1 MFVWWVKVLNH
12 PDETYSLLCLIWKD
26 IFLLATVVKLV
37 LYVLIRNLDKISFKS
52 ILNFNMFQMWR
63 QKSVPGNKYLIS
75 NVLKIS
81 RPLILHEKALG
92 PTNSRK
98 ISLFST
104 ENISRKYLHV
114 IFPHGACTNY
124 LLRIIRMRKLY
135 MVFIL

>member
-1 MFVWWVKVLNH
+1 
-12 PDETYSLLCLIWKD
+12 
-26 IFLLATVVKLV
+26 
-37 LYVLIRNLDKISFKS
+37 
-52 ILNFNMFQMWR
+52 MFQMWR

-135 MVFIL
+135 MVFILQNDSQEFVCAYVEESIYFRTQPSRYHVYAHFLSEGVADILNIYFSLIVSIIWLV